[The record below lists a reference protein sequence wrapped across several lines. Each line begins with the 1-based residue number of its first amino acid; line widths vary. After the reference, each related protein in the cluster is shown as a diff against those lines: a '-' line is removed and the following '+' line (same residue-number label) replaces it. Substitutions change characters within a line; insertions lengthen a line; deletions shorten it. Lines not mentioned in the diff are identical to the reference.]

1 MFAWWFICKVT
12 QWSHNPISVELL
24 HARFIGF
31 LFILNASKRHRQFSG
46 LTFSFTMC
54 KIWKGNHV
62 RIIIK
67 KINACHYHWTATVS
81 FKWITIIVTKKK
93 SIYSQPSENYSYNKK
108 INIVWCLG
116 HKYNM
121 PFNSGF
127 VTLTLEVHPAS
138 VGCNAGVVART
149 PTTALTVPKLSVPAV
164 IPCLFQR
171 LDLLWVINRKS
182 HLKA

>member
-31 LFILNASKRHRQFSG
+31 LFILNASKRHRRFSG

-81 FKWITIIVTKKK
+81 FKWITIIVTKKNLFTHSPQKIIVTIKRSILYDAWDISITCHLILASWHSHWK
-93 SIYSQPSENYSYNKK
+93 SIQPVLA
-108 INIVWCLG
+108 I
-116 HKYNM
+116 M
-121 PFNSGF
+121 
-127 VTLTLEVHPAS
+127 LESWREHRP
-138 VGCNAGVVART
+138 
-149 PTTALTVPKLSVPAV
+149 
-164 IPCLFQR
+164 
-171 LDLLWVINRKS
+171 LLWPYPSCLSQLSFPVSSKG
-182 HLKA
+182 